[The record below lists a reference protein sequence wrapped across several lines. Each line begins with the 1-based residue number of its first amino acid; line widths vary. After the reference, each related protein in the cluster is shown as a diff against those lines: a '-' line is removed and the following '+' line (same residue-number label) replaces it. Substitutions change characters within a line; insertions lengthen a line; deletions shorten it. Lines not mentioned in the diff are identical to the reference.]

1 MGGVANI
8 SMVRAD
14 DAEVESKVVR
24 PASWVVFL
32 FLWLIRVQWGDS
44 SVVERWIPDPAVGG
58 SIPSHLLA
66 FARWLLIPTDHPH
79 SSIHY
84 QSISSAHSFMTK
96 SSHRYKCKQTH

>member
-58 SIPSHLLA
+58 SIPSPLI
-66 FARWLLIPTDHPH
+66 FWLLLVGFSFPQTTPTPA
-79 SSIHY
+79 STTNLFRRPTPS
-84 QSISSAHSFMTK
+84 
-96 SSHRYKCKQTH
+96 